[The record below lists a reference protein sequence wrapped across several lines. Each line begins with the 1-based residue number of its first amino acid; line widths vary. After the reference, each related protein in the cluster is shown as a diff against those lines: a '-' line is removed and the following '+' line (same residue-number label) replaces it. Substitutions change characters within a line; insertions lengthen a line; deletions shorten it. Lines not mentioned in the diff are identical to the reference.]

1 MSNYTTSFLLAVTLF
16 SGIAFNA
23 TAQNNV
29 PLPDS
34 SFNGIGH
41 LLIEDYPQ
49 LYPSQ
54 VALQSD
60 GKVIILGEGN
70 LLVPGPNLHGYICR
84 VNTDGTLDT
93 SFADGGFYAI
103 PFGLNNINK
112 MYILPDDK
120 ILIQFGSL
128 PTIYFVRLN
137 NDGTLDTSFGSDGVA
152 IHSSTSD
159 YEKVSDMVVQPDQKI
174 LSISYHLSN
183 YKISVRRFYPDG
195 ILDETYGDQG
205 VFHLDTFPFILNP
218 IGHLQSD
225 GKLVITGITGGPY
238 QLAGFV
244 AVRLNE
250 NGGLD
255 NTFSDDGIYIK
266 IIGSQYTDVHAFT
279 LTINADGI
287 IYIGGSAPL
296 GNNKAATIMSL
307 NPDGTPNLNFGPNG
321 VRHIFFGY
329 FTEARKL
336 LLQSDGKILIAG
348 RTKPNNNTEK
358 FLLARF
364 NTNGILDAGFG
375 NNGTLELTPYSADY
389 KFRWLTDALF
399 APDGKLYCVGH
410 LHETSNYW
418 DNAQNSQILYRFLL
432 DEEVNT
438 KEPNPVVQYAKAI
451 PSLVTNDLSV
461 LLEYEL
467 RLDANIHITLFDQN
481 GTVLRRLLPSCFRTE
496 GNHSEKI
503 ALPEDLNPGTYYIV
517 LSDGK
522 SHRPVKLMK
531 L

>member
-1 MSNYTTSFLLAVTLF
+1 MSNYMTPLLLAVTLL
-16 SGIAFNA
+16 SGFAFKA

-70 LLVPGPNLHGYICR
+70 LLVPGPNLRGYICR

-103 PFGLNNINK
+103 PFGLNNNINK
-112 MYILPDDK
+112 MHILPDDK
-120 ILIQFGSL
+120 ILIHFGWL

-152 IHSSTSD
+152 THSSTSV

-183 YKISVRRFYPDG
+183 YTVSVRRFYPDG
-195 ILDETYGDQG
+195 ILDETYGNQG
-205 VFHLDTFPFILNP
+205 VFHLDTLAILNP

-225 GKLVITGITGGPY
+225 GKLVITGITGLY

-255 NTFSDDGIYIK
+255 NTFSDDGIYSNIV
-266 IIGSQYTDVHAFT
+266 GSQNTDVHGFSI
-279 LTINADGI
+279 TIHADGI
-287 IYIGGSAPL
+287 IYIGGSTPL
-296 GNNKAATIMSL
+296 GNNKAATVMSL
-307 NPDGTPNLNFGPNG
+307 NPDGTPNINFGPKG
-321 VRHIFFGY
+321 VRQIFSGIY
-329 FTEARKL
+329 SGVKKI
-336 LLQSDGKILIAG
+336 LLQADGKILIVG
-348 RTKPNNNTEK
+348 RAKPNSTTEK
-358 FLLARF
+358 FLIARY
-364 NTNGILDAGFG
+364 NTNGSLDSGFG
-375 NNGTLELTPYSADY
+375 NNGILELTPYSTNY
-389 KFRWLTDALF
+389 KFRQLTDAQF
-399 APDGKLYCVGH
+399 SPDGKLYCVGH

-432 DEEVNT
+432 ENTVNNE
-438 KEPNPVVQYAKAI
+438 EPNPVVQYAKAI
-451 PSLVTNDLSV
+451 PSLLTNDLSV

-467 RLDANIHITLFDQN
+467 RLDANININLFDQN
-481 GTVLRRLLPSCFRTE
+481 GIALRRLLPSCFRTE
-496 GNHSEKI
+496 GKHSEKI
-503 ALPEDLNPGTYYIV
+503 ELPQNLKPGIYYMV
-517 LSDGK
+517 LSDGANY
-522 SHRPVKLMK
+522 RPIKLMK